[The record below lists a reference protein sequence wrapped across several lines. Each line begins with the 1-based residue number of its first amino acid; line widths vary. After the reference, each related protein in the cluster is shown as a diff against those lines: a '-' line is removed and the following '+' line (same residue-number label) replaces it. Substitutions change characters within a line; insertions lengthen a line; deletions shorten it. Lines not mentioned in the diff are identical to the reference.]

1 MLFPSFINQVGMI
14 KNKTVESFK
23 ARLSEIEAMPL
34 ENILITLKQTL
45 NDLVTNNIA
54 SFQNHTLQT
63 TALLFE
69 G

>member
-1 MLFPSFINQVGMI
+1 MFPSFINQVGMI

-23 ARLSEIEAMPL
+23 ARLTEIESRPL

-45 NDLVTNNIA
+45 NDLVTQHIA
-54 SFQNHTLQT
+54 SFQNHTLHS